1 MTRFLVTGGAGFIG
15 TNLAEA
21 LVRMGHRVRILDN
34 FSTGLREN
42 LEAAA
47 DTEVVE
53 GDVRSYHIVREAV
66 EDVDFVLHQA
76 ALPSV
81 PRSVRDPITTN
92 DVNITGTLNVLTAA
106 RDAGVKRLVFAS
118 SSSVYGD
125 NRVLPK
131 HEGLAPAPL
140 SPYAVSKLSGEQY
153 CQVFSALYGFDTVIL
168 RYFNVFGPHQNPRSE
183 YAAVIPRFIQ
193 QIEGGERPVV
203 FGDGKQTR
211 DFTYVENVVAANL
224 AACERDGIQGQVFN
238 IATGQ
243 QVSLLELI
251 RSLAALLGRDVEPIF
266 KAARP
271 GDVKHSY
278 ASIDAARGGLGYDPK
293 IDLKRG
299 LARMVNGPAGK
310 GA

>member
-21 LVRMGHRVRILDN
+21 LVRLGHQVRVLDN

-42 LEAAA
+42 LTAVPDAEL
-47 DTEVVE
+47 VE
-53 GDVRSYHIVREAV
+53 GDVRSYHLVREAV
-66 EDVDFVLHQA
+66 EGVDFVLHQA

-92 DVNITGTLNVLTAA
+92 DVNVTGTLNVLTAA
-106 RDAGVKRLVFAS
+106 RDAKVRRLVFAS

-125 NRVLPK
+125 NPVLPK
-131 HEGLAPAPL
+131 HEGLVPAPL

-153 CQVFSALYGFDTVIL
+153 CQVFTALYGFDTVIL

-183 YAAVIPRFIQ
+183 YAAVIPRFMH
-193 QIEGGERPVV
+193 QIATGERPVV
-203 FGDGKQTR
+203 YGDGRQTR
-211 DFTYVENVVAANL
+211 DFTFVDNVVAANL
-224 AACERDGIQGQVFN
+224 AACERDGIQGRVFN
-238 IATGQ
+238 VATGQ
-243 QVSLLELI
+243 ESSLLDLI
-251 RSLAALLGRDVEPIF
+251 SSLATLLARDVQPIF
-266 KAARP
+266 KPPRP

-278 ASIDAARGGLGYDPK
+278 ASIDAARGGLGYEPK
-293 IDLKRG
+293 IDLNRG
-299 LARMVNGPAGK
+299 LARMVNGSAGK